1 MNLFLGSESPV
12 FYSHLFHGVPSG
24 PVHSDMLFSVE
35 MLVEMLLSGPGPVHS
50 DMLFSVEMLLSG
62 PATLTAGS
70 ILCSSL
76 PAAPEPHLLP
86 VVAELLR
93 RNFL

>member
-12 FYSHLFHGVPSG
+12 FHSHLFHGVPSG
-24 PVHSDMLFSVE
+24 PVHSDMLFS
-35 MLVEMLLSGPGPVHS
+35 VEMLLSGPGPVHS
-50 DMLFSVEMLLSG
+50 DMLFSVEMLLSD

>member
-12 FYSHLFHGVPSG
+12 FHSHLFHGVPS
-24 PVHSDMLFSVE
+24 
-35 MLVEMLLSGPGPVHS
+35 GPVHS